1 MVPVVNKEVR
11 KIFENLGFSENEGKA
26 YYVLL
31 QKEACSPAE
40 VGRMASLNMKKV
52 YDILSSL
59 EKKGGCVQLNTG
71 RKQYKAVN
79 PEILFKK
86 AQNILAIET
95 ELLNESI
102 NKVSND
108 LILLYRNAIEPDVKL
123 DYITVMKDPVQIAEK
138 ISELSLNV
146 RSEILNFSLN
156 PMLLKNLNRI
166 DKKLAEDLSKKSPG
180 STLES
185 LKQRGVV
192 VYSITGLE
200 QLSKDLILETIKRCA
215 DYDNVDLRIVD
226 RVPCKAKIY
235 DSCDIL
241 LGMKSRT
248 LNNYAP
254 LTFHIKDEG
263 LAELLRDSFY
273 QRFNNAP
280 SVKDLDVDILIREN
294 RIVRLR

>member
-1 MVPVVNKEVR
+1 MVAVVNKEVR

-52 YDILSSL
+52 YDILVSL

-102 NKVSND
+102 NKVSKD
-108 LILLYRNAIEPDVKL
+108 LILLYENAIEQDVKL

-138 ISELSLNV
+138 ISELSLKV
-146 RSEILNFSLN
+146 RNEILNFSLN
-156 PMLLKNLNRI
+156 PMLLRNLNEI

-180 STLES
+180 ATLEA

-200 QLSKDLILETIKRCA
+200 QLSEDLVLETIKRCT
-215 DYDNVDLRIVD
+215 DFDNVDLRIVD

-235 DSCDIL
+235 DCCDIL

-248 LNNYAP
+248 LNKYTP

-280 SVKDLDVDILIREN
+280 SVKDLDVDILLKEK
-294 RIVRLR
+294 RIVRLK

>member
-1 MVPVVNKEVR
+1 MNKEMQ
-11 KIFENLGFSENEGKA
+11 KIFANLNFTENEGKA

-31 QKEACSPAE
+31 QKKACSPAE

-52 YDILSSL
+52 YDILASL
-59 EKKGGCVQLNTG
+59 ETKGGCVQLNTV

-86 AQNILAIET
+86 AQSILAIET

-102 NKVSND
+102 NKVSKD
-108 LILLYRNAIEPDVKL
+108 LVLLYKNAIESDVKL
-123 DYITVMKDPVQIAEK
+123 DYITVMKDPVQIAKK
-138 ISELSLNV
+138 ISELSSNV
-146 RSEILNFSLN
+146 KNEILNFSLN
-156 PMLLKNLNRI
+156 PVLLRNLDEI
-166 DKKLAEDLSKKSPG
+166 DKRLAEDLSKKSPG

-192 VYSITGLE
+192 VYSINGLE
-200 QLSKDLILETIKRCA
+200 QLSKGFILDTIKRCM

-235 DSCDIL
+235 DCCDII

-248 LNNYAP
+248 LNKSMP

-280 SVKDLDVDILIREN
+280 SVKDLDIDILIKEK
-294 RIVRLR
+294 RIVRSGKC

>member
-1 MVPVVNKEVR
+1 MTAAVNKEVQ
-11 KIFENLGFSENEGKA
+11 KIFENLKFTENEGKA

-40 VGRMASLNMKKV
+40 VARMASINMKKV
-52 YDILSSL
+52 YTILASL

-86 AQNILAIET
+86 AQNTLVIET

-102 NKVSND
+102 NKVSKD
-108 LILLYRNAIEPDVKL
+108 LILLYKNAIEPDVKL

-138 ISELSLNV
+138 ISELSFNA
-146 RSEILNFSLN
+146 RKEILNFSLN
-156 PMLLKNLNRI
+156 PMLLKNLNKI

-180 STLES
+180 STLEA

-192 VYSITGLE
+192 INSITGLE
-200 QLSKDLILETIKRCA
+200 QLSEDLVLETIKRCG
-215 DYDNVDLRIVD
+215 DFDNVDLRIVD
-226 RVPCKAKIY
+226 RVPCKVKIY
-235 DSCDIL
+235 DCCDVL
-241 LGMKSRT
+241 LSMKSRI
-248 LNNYAP
+248 LNNYTH

-273 QRFNNAP
+273 QRFNDAP
-280 SVKDLDVDILIREN
+280 SVKDLDVGILIKEK
-294 RIVRLR
+294 RIVRLK

>member
-1 MVPVVNKEVR
+1 MISVVNKEIR
-11 KIFENLGFSENEGKA
+11 KIFETLGFTENEGKA

-52 YDILSSL
+52 YDILVSL
-59 EKKGGCVQLNTG
+59 ETKGGCVQLDTG
-71 RKQYKAVN
+71 RKQYEAVN

-86 AQNILAIET
+86 AQSILAVET

-102 NKVSND
+102 NKASKD
-108 LILLYRNAIEPDVKL
+108 LVLLYTNAIEPDVKL

-138 ISELSLNV
+138 ISELSSKARN
-146 RSEILNFSLN
+146 EILNFSLN
-156 PMLLKNLNRI
+156 PMLIKNLNKI
-166 DKKLAEDLSKKSPG
+166 NKKLAESLAKKSPG
-180 STLES
+180 VTLES

-192 VYSITGLE
+192 VYSIMGLE
-200 QLSKDLILETIKRCA
+200 QLSEGFVLETVKRCA
-215 DYDNVDLRIVD
+215 DHDNVDLRIVD
-226 RVPCKAKIY
+226 RVPCKANIY
-235 DSCDIL
+235 DCCDIV

-280 SVKDLDVDILIREN
+280 SVKDLDVDILIKEK

>member
-1 MVPVVNKEVR
+1 MVSAVKKELQ
-11 KIFENLGFSENEGKA
+11 KIFENLNFTENEGKA

-123 DYITVMKDPVQIAEK
+123 EYITVMKDPVQIAEK

-156 PMLLKNLNRI
+156 PMLLKNLNKI

-192 VYSITGLE
+192 VHSITGLE
-200 QLSKDLILETIKRCA
+200 QLSKDLVLETIKRCT

-294 RIVRLR
+294 RIVRIR

>member
-1 MVPVVNKEVR
+1 MVPVMNKELQ

-52 YDILSSL
+52 YDILVSL

-102 NKVSND
+102 NKASKD
-108 LILLYRNAIEPDVKL
+108 LILLYKNAIEPDVKL

-138 ISELSLNV
+138 ISELSLKV
-146 RSEILNFSLN
+146 RNEILNFSLN
-156 PMLLKNLNRI
+156 PMLLRNLNEI
-166 DKKLAEDLSKKSPG
+166 DKKLAEDLSKRSPG
-180 STLES
+180 STLEA

-200 QLSKDLILETIKRCA
+200 QLSEDLVLQTIKRCI
-215 DYDNVDLRIVD
+215 DFDNVDLRIVE

-235 DSCDIL
+235 DCCDIL

-248 LNNYAP
+248 LNNSAP

-280 SVKDLDVDILIREN
+280 SVKDLDIDILIKEK
-294 RIVRLR
+294 RIVRLK